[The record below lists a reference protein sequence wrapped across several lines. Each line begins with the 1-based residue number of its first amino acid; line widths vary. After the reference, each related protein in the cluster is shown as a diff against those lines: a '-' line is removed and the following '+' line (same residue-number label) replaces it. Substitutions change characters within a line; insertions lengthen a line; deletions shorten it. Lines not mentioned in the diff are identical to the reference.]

1 MDPALF
7 PTKLKRD
14 LRVAS
19 PQPLYRALQDFLEE
33 QGFHVD
39 PKQPP
44 AMEASALPGTA
55 TFLGRLLGIQ
65 DFTQG
70 TPNRGRGAAMLLSG
84 IGIAVAMVALLV
96 LNVTSDAL
104 FPSLG
109 LVVGGILA
117 ATGTG
122 QLRTKPQRLRR
133 LVDVYLEGES
143 YHSGAARATQSTGDP
158 IGMDLRVERS
168 GIVSDVRVTVYAG
181 VGYAEGTE
189 AVSGWLSEKPEVA
202 LSMITSSSPEA
213 LSLPAEALPAHETPQ
228 LPARLDN
235 QLDFIIQRFQLPE
248 P

>member
-1 MDPALF
+1 MDPELF

-44 AMEASALPGTA
+44 TMEVGALPGTA
-55 TFLGRLLGIQ
+55 TFLGRLLGVQ

-70 TPNRGRGAAMLLSG
+70 TPNRGRSAAMLLSG
-84 IGIAVAMVALLV
+84 SGIAVAMVVLLV
-96 LNVTSDAL
+96 LSVTSDAF

-109 LVVGGILA
+109 LVVGGILG
-117 ATGTG
+117 ATGAG
-122 QLRTKPQRLRR
+122 QLRAKPQRLRR
-133 LVDVYLEGES
+133 LVEVYLEGES
-143 YHSGAARATQSTGDP
+143 YHASAARATPSAGELV
-158 IGMDLRVERS
+158 GMDLRAERS

-189 AVSGWLSEKPEVA
+189 AVSNWLSEKPEVA

-213 LSLPAEALPAHETPQ
+213 LSLPADALPAHETLK

-235 QLDFIIQRFQLPE
+235 QLDFIIQQFQLSE